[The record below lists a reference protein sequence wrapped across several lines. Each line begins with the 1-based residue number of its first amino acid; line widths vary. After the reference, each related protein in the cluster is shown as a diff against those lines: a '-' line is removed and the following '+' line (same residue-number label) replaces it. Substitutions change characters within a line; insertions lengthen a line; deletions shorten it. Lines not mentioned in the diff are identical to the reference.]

1 MTNTAKPE
9 DVLRV
14 AAGDI
19 VAGKYRVERVL
30 GQGAMGI
37 VVAARHEELGQ
48 KVAIKLL
55 HPEVSGSDDGLER
68 FLREARAAA
77 KLESDHVARVFDVE
91 KFGEKNAYM
100 VMEHLE
106 GSDLEKYLDTHG
118 ALPIDEAVDYVLEAL
133 EALAHAHAHGMVHRD
148 VKPSNLFL
156 VERVDGTRRVKIL
169 DFGISKT
176 EAGFGVSSPGSSTLT
191 SPHAVLGSPA
201 YMAPEQIRSSKNV
214 DQRADIWS
222 VGVMMYELVTGKSPF
237 IGESIGDTLA
247 RVLASRPEP
256 ITQLRRDVP
265 PLLAEAISRCLE
277 TDETKRFQDVSELA
291 DALAPFGSPRTQ
303 DLPRRI
309 KRVLSHAS
317 NVAPVRAIIP
327 SDPGVQVNVAAETL
341 AVSDMSS
348 AKGTQITATSNQ
360 SVLDRTKS
368 SRSAALIGV
377 LVVTLTFGVGFFV
390 MYSNSHPKQKERM
403 DAAAAGI
410 ERDLRENAAGVSP
423 ASSSHLKQSSVEPQ
437 PPSTQGAPPIISA
450 IATTTNPQ
458 VVPVAEASAHAL
470 PIGSAVGANPT
481 TNGTTAK
488 SLPTSTPTTKK
499 VPPTSTSKIPAG
511 LLDGRD

>member
-1 MTNTAKPE
+1 MTDTATAE

-14 AAGDI
+14 AAGDV

-55 HPEVSGSDDGLER
+55 HPDVGGSDDGLER

-77 KLESDHVARVFDVE
+77 KLESDHVARVFDVG

-106 GSDLEKYLDTHG
+106 GSDLEKYLDNHG

-222 VGVMMYELVTGKSPF
+222 VGVMLYELVTGKSPF
-237 IGESIGDTLA
+237 VGESIGDTLA

-265 PLLAEAISRCLE
+265 PLLVEAISRCLE
-277 TDETKRFQDVSELA
+277 LDEAKRFQDVSELA
-291 DALAPFGSPRTQ
+291 DALAAFGSPRTQ

-309 KRVLSHAS
+309 RRVLSRAT
-317 NVAPVRAIIP
+317 NVAPMRAVIP
-327 SDPGVQVNVAAETL
+327 SDPHGHVNVAAETL
-341 AVSDMSS
+341 AAPDMSS
-348 AKGTQITATSNQ
+348 AKGTQITATS
-360 SVLDRTKS
+360 SRSASERTKS
-368 SRSAALIGV
+368 PRSSALIGALIFAV
-377 LVVTLTFGVGFFV
+377 ALSIGSFALY
-390 MYSNSHPKQKERM
+390 MNLYPKQRERI
-403 DAAAAGI
+403 DATASGI
-410 ERDLRENAAGVSP
+410 EHDLIDAVSGGAP
-423 ASSSHLKQSSVEPQ
+423 SASSVVDRPSVEPRAGA
-437 PPSTQGAPPIISA
+437 TQGVAPVVSA
-450 IATTTNPQ
+450 ISTVTNPQ
-458 VVPVAEASAHAL
+458 VVPIVETSARSLPAS
-470 PIGSAVGANPT
+470 SAVGTNPT
-481 TNGTTAK
+481 TNGTTVK
-488 SLPTSTPTTKK
+488 PLPTSTTKK
-499 VPPTSTSKIPAG
+499 TTPAPTSTIPSG

>member
-1 MTNTAKPE
+1 MTNTAKAE
-9 DVLRV
+9 DVLHV
-14 AAGDI
+14 AAGDV

-55 HPEVSGSDDGLER
+55 HPDVSASDDGRER

-77 KLESDHVARVFDVE
+77 KLESDHVARVFDVGT
-91 KFGEKNAYM
+91 FGEKNGYM

-106 GSDLEKYLDTHG
+106 GSDLEKYLDSHG

-148 VKPSNLFL
+148 IKPSNLFL

-176 EAGFGVSSPGSSTLT
+176 EAGLGVSSPGSSTLT

-201 YMAPEQIRSSKNV
+201 YMAPEQIRSSKHV

-222 VGVMMYELVTGKSPF
+222 VGVMLYELITGKSPF

-256 ITQLRRDVP
+256 ITQLRPDVP
-265 PLLAEAISRCLE
+265 QPLVDAISRCLE
-277 TDETKRFQDVSELA
+277 TDESRRFQNVSELA
-291 DALAPFGSPRTQ
+291 DALAPLGSSRTQ

-309 KRVLSHAS
+309 ARVLSLHNNPS
-317 NVAPVRAIIP
+317 RPRAIIP
-327 SDPGVQVNVAAETL
+327 SDPGVRINVAAETL
-341 AVSDMSS
+341 AADVAQ
-348 AKGTQITATSNQ
+348 AKGTQITTTSNANR
-360 SVLDRTKS
+360 SANESGKS
-368 SRSAALIGV
+368 SKTVAVIGIVAIAAMAVI
-377 LVVTLTFGVGFFV
+377 GFFV
-390 MYSNSHPKQKERM
+390 TRPGAEVSHSPTVDRASASPNPGLTQVM
-403 DAAAAGI
+403 PTPSAMPAAAK
-410 ERDLRENAAGVSP
+410 SP
-423 ASSSHLKQSSVEPQ
+423 VE
-437 PPSTQGAPPIISA
+437 
-450 IATTTNPQ
+450 
-458 VVPVAEASAHAL
+458 VVPIVDTSAHS
-470 PIGSAVGANPT
+470 SATPT
-481 TNGTTAK
+481 APADGTI
-488 SLPTSTPTTKK
+488 PTTKSTA
-499 VPPTSTSKIPAG
+499 PNPTSEVKSAVKPLSSTTKKSTPAPNSTIPSG

>member
-1 MTNTAKPE
+1 MTNPAKAE
-9 DVLRV
+9 HVVQV
-14 AAGDI
+14 AAGDV

-55 HPEVSGSDDGLER
+55 HPDVSASDDGRER

-77 KLESDHVARVFDVE
+77 KLESDHVARVFDVGT
-91 KFGEKNAYM
+91 FGEKNAYM

-106 GSDLEKYLDTHG
+106 GSDLEKYLDSHG

-148 VKPSNLFL
+148 IKPSNLFL

-176 EAGFGVSSPGSSTLT
+176 EAGLGVSSPGSSTLT

-222 VGVMMYELVTGKSPF
+222 VGVMLYELVTGKSPF
-237 IGESIGDTLA
+237 IGESVGDTLA

-256 ITQLRRDVP
+256 ITQLRPNVP
-265 PLLAEAISRCLE
+265 LALVNAVERCLE
-277 TDETKRFQDVSELA
+277 TDESKRFQNVSELA
-291 DALAPFGSPRTQ
+291 DALAPLGSPRTQ

-309 KRVLSHAS
+309 SRVLSLYTNPS
-317 NVAPVRAIIP
+317 RPRAIVP
-327 SDPGVQVNVAAETL
+327 SDPGVRVNVAAETL
-341 AVSDMSS
+341 AADIAQ
-348 AKGTQITATSNQ
+348 AKGTQITATSNRV
-360 SVLDRTKS
+360 STESGKS
-368 SRSAALIGV
+368 QRPVALIGV
-377 LVVTLTFGVGFFV
+377 IALVAVALVGFLV
-390 MYSNSHPKQKERM
+390 MRPGSETPNSV
-403 DAAAAGI
+403 AGD
-410 ERDLRENAAGVSP
+410 RPTGN
-423 ASSSHLKQSSVEPQ
+423 
-437 PPSTQGAPPIISA
+437 
-450 IATTTNPQ
+450 
-458 VVPVAEASAHAL
+458 
-470 PIGSAVGANPT
+470 ANPALT
-481 TNGTTAK
+481 Q
-488 SLPTSTPTTKK
+488 PTSTAKPVVANSRVEVVPIVDTSVHSAATALAPAGEAIPTTKSTAPIN
-499 VPPTSTSKIPAG
+499 PPEVKSAAKPVISATKKSTPAPNSTIPSG